1 MKHVK
6 HSISKKLINIQQKK
20 KEMISIIRQRYS
32 LHQLWTNTD
41 SVVIVTKVMNPN
53 VAISRCMIL
62 YNLTSGRDNNMIQ
75 HLTQKKKKG
84 KKKGIEKT
92 IIILFSLY
100 MHQFSV
106 HPWASMHH
114 FP

>member
-1 MKHVK
+1 
-6 HSISKKLINIQQKK
+6 
-20 KEMISIIRQRYS
+20 MISIIRQRHS

-75 HLTQKKKKG
+75 HLTQKKKK
-84 KKKGIEKT
+84 KKR
-92 IIILFSLY
+92 
-100 MHQFSV
+100 H
-106 HPWASMHH
+106 
-114 FP
+114 